1 MRDPTVFATNL
12 ILMWIAMMWMMSKSS
27 SVKRW
32 ELVSHEEVL
41 RFKPRFAVL
50 VFLPVILLVAFGTP
64 RYDTYA
70 YLATFRGISLSPTGI
85 AYYFDSAKE
94 KGFAVLNVLIRMLF
108 GRSNTAFRLVICL
121 MHSIPIIK
129 IYRRYSED
137 YMFSIYLFVV
147 TTTHMAWM
155 MNGIR
160 QFIAVTM
167 IFMATPLIIE
177 RKYLKAVLVVLLAM
191 TFHRSAMV
199 MIAAIFIAQ
208 GKPWNKWTLL
218 FSFLMIVATTVF
230 AGSEDSFDVIA
241 ETAGYSLDAVRDA
254 GDNGMNPIRALVSS
268 VPMILAWVSRRKI
281 QEENIPIINLC
292 ANMSIVTTGISM
304 IAVVTSG
311 IMVGRMPIYTSLWN
325 LILLPHVIR
334 ITFSGSTRKLV
345 YAAAVVL
352 YFGFY
357 LFSVGAF

>member
-12 ILMWIAMMWMMSKSS
+12 ILIWLAVMWIASAAPNF
-27 SVKRW
+27 RQW
-32 ELVSHEEVL
+32 ELVSGYEVRRL
-41 RFKPRFAVL
+41 KKWAAVL
-50 VFLPVILLVAFGTP
+50 IFLPVILLVAFGIP
-64 RYDTYA
+64 RYDMYA
-70 YLATFRGISLSPTGI
+70 YLAGFQSIDLSPYGV
-85 AYYFDSAKE
+85 AYYFDSTKG

-137 YMFSIYLFVV
+137 YMFSIYLFVA
-147 TTTHMAWM
+147 TTCHMAWM

-177 RKYLKAVLVVLLAM
+177 RKYLRAVLVVLLAM

-208 GKPWNKWTLL
+208 GKPWNKWTVL
-218 FSFLMIVATTVF
+218 FSFIMIVATSVF
-230 AGSEDSFDVIA
+230 AGSEESFEVIA

-268 VPMILAWVSRRKI
+268 VPMILAWFSRRKI

-334 ITFSGSTRKLV
+334 ITFSGSTRRLA
-345 YAAAVVL
+345 YASAVVL

-357 LFSVGAF
+357 LYSIGAV